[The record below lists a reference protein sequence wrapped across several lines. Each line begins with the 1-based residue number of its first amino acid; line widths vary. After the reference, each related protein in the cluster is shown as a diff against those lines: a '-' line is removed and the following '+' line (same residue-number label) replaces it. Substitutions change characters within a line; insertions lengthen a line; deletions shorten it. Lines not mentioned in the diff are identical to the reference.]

1 MGYTRFPL
9 TREEREDGPQPLD
22 HTRAAFTRQPL
33 GFQSRESGCV
43 VDDDLMIGGEK
54 RGQLSAF
61 VGAERPC
68 VPGVYAADLFAAR
81 KREGFD

>member
-1 MGYTRFPL
+1 
-9 TREEREDGPQPLD
+9 
-22 HTRAAFTRQPL
+22 
-33 GFQSRESGCV
+33 
-43 VDDDLMIGGEK
+43 MIGGEK

-81 KREGFD
+81 KREGFDQTHFILNSSEEVMTDQPTANVVKTSLVRFMVI